1 LLRSIDCRKRWNQ
14 NRRRVLLVAT
24 AMPVRTNELPDT
36 RYSRPA
42 RVFNVL
48 FLCTGN
54 SARSV
59 MAEVLLNALGQSR
72 FKAYSAGSHP
82 AGRVNP
88 YTLELLAANGHAV
101 EGLRSKSWDEFATP
115 GAPRM
120 DFVITVCDSA
130 AGETCPVWPGQPVTA
145 HWGFQD
151 PAAFEGADDEKR
163 RLFHLVYQQITSRLR
178 IFLNLPMSR
187 LDRLSL
193 QRRIKDI
200 GKVGP

>member
-1 LLRSIDCRKRWNQ
+1 MAE
-14 NRRRVLLVAT
+14 RV
-24 AMPVRTNELPDT
+24 
-36 RYSRPA
+36 Y
-42 RVFNVL
+42 NVL

-59 MAEVLLNALGQSR
+59 MAEAILNRIGEGR

-88 YTLELLAANGHAV
+88 FSLELLKGNGHV
-101 EGLRSKSWDEFATP
+101 IEGLRSKSWDEFAKP
-115 GAPRM
+115 EAPQM

-130 AGETCPVWPGQPVTA
+130 AGEMCPVWPGQPMTA

-151 PAAFEGADDEKR
+151 PAALEGSDEEKR
-163 RLFHLVYQQITSRLR
+163 RLSHLIYQQIASRLR
-178 IFLNLPMSR
+178 IFLNLPMAA

-193 QRRIKDI
+193 QQKVKDI
-200 GKVGP
+200 GKAPS